1 MPANRI
7 AVIDDQASV
16 RQALGEILGVY
27 GYDTVLFETAETFV
41 ATPRRGDFACVV
53 SDVRMPGMDG
63 IGLVRALGGSEANPP
78 VILISGQA
86 DVTMAVAALKAG
98 AVDFIEKPV
107 NDVHLVAAINR
118 ALARN
123 AVTTV
128 AVASRAE
135 AEARFARLT
144 PREVQVFDM
153 VAEGHTSPSIARN
166 LEISV
171 RTVES
176 YRTQVMEKLG
186 LTSIAGI
193 VRLAIRLGRTSP

>member
-1 MPANRI
+1 MPTNRI
-7 AVIDDQASV
+7 AVIDDQESV
-16 RQALGEILGVY
+16 RRALGEILGVY

-41 ATPRRGDFACVV
+41 GTPRRNDFACVV

-63 IGLVRALGGSEANPP
+63 IGLVRALGGSDANPP

-107 NDVHLVAAINR
+107 NDVQLVAAINR
-118 ALARN
+118 ALAHN
-123 AVTTV
+123 TVTTV

-166 LEISV
+166 LAISV

-193 VRLAIRLGRTSP
+193 VRLAIRLGRTNP